1 MFPFLERTALLLGAE
16 RIERLAASHV
26 LVVGTGGVG
35 SWTAEMLVRGGVG
48 RLTIVDA
55 DNVARSNINRQLP
68 ALHSTVGLSKTDV
81 MARRLRDI
89 NPELQLTALGQ
100 YVEAEAAAELL
111 DRLAPDFTIDA
122 IDTVRPKV
130 ALLAAALRTGRRTIS
145 SMGAGAK
152 TDITQVRRAD
162 LWDTCQ
168 CGLACAVRDGLRHEG
183 LRGRRLP
190 VVFSPEP
197 PLRSAIIEARGER
210 EKRRTA
216 GTVSYMPAAFGLHLA
231 AYVLERL

>member
-16 RIERLAASHV
+16 RVERLAASHV

-35 SWTAEMLVRGGVG
+35 SWAAEMLVRGGVG

-55 DNVARSNINRQLP
+55 DNVAQSNINRQLP
-68 ALHSTVGLSKTDV
+68 ALHSTIGLSKTEV

-89 NPELQLTALGQ
+89 NPDLQLTALGR

-162 LWDTCQ
+162 LWDTTQ
-168 CGLACAVRDGLRHEG
+168 CGLARAVRDGLRREG

-197 PLRSAIIEARGER
+197 PLRSAIIETHGER

-231 AYVLERL
+231 AYVLEHL